1 MAFDVEQAFG
11 ELRSRVHGAPSVRA
25 FSAICRLAQ
34 SVEEAAPGVFAERM
48 YGYANDQL
56 ATWPTRCVTLSVHYE
71 DGDAFSRLVW
81 SPLARGVVV
90 TRESWHDYT
99 HADYVRCVRA
109 VAGREHVA
117 VDRFRVGG
125 GELVGF
131 VEGGLLDG
139 FRSVELRGIDLTGSL
154 GALCEVLA
162 SRDGT
167 HGLEELR
174 LVGCRWGEADLSALS
189 ASRLASRL
197 RVLGLSQTTWPRGY
211 WFETLGR
218 FTRLERLELMELG
231 LTETEAIALAQA
243 PAPETLRH
251 VNLGGNALE
260 SAAIGAWVDA
270 GRVGWW
276 LDHDGPVTLDT
287 SRFRFDSVALGACV
301 DTGLFDDVEVWRG
314 GSKEGDGGKAAWF
327 ETWAPLRGRPQA
339 LARLRVI
346 QMRCV
351 WMSASLYGEVLATL
365 ERARLDS
372 VWMCPPDDRAF
383 ARTLEQPWAERVD
396 ELRLSGY
403 PNVHGERALR
413 ALLEWSRLE
422 TIGEI
427 SVRFEVPATSTA
439 LEDVRSPEVF
449 LLAESGERRVV
460 QTRWNS
466 RHMGHGVCVDVDG
479 SVRSSWLLQRERL
492 HRVGRGGR

>member
-251 VNLGGNALE
+251 VNLGGTRW
-260 SAAIGAWVDA
+260 SRRRS
-270 GRVGWW
+270 GRGWTQGEW
-276 LDHDGPVTLDT
+276 GGGSTTTARSRWTRRGSGSTRSRWGRASIRVSSTT
-287 SRFRFDSVALGACV
+287 SRCGGA
-301 DTGLFDDVEVWRG
+301 DRRRGTGARRRG
-314 GSKEGDGGKAAWF
+314 SR
-327 ETWAPLRGRPQA
+327 RGR
-339 LARLRVI
+339 
-346 QMRCV
+346 RCGAV
-351 WMSASLYGEVLATL
+351 RRRS
-365 ERARLDS
+365 RA
-372 VWMCPPDDRAF
+372 
-383 ARTLEQPWAERVD
+383 
-396 ELRLSGY
+396 
-403 PNVHGERALR
+403 
-413 ALLEWSRLE
+413 
-422 TIGEI
+422 
-427 SVRFEVPATSTA
+427 
-439 LEDVRSPEVF
+439 
-449 LLAESGERRVV
+449 
-460 QTRWNS
+460 
-466 RHMGHGVCVDVDG
+466 
-479 SVRSSWLLQRERL
+479 
-492 HRVGRGGR
+492 